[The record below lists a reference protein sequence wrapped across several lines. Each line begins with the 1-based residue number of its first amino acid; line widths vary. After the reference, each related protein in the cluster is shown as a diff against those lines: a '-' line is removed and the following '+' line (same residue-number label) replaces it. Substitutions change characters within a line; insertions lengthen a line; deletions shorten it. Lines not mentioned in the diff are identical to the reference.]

1 MTRYRGIGRLT
12 GAEVR
17 ASRARRHA
25 ADVAPI
31 IQSIQAAGIS
41 TIRGITGELNRR
53 GIPTATGKEHW
64 QESQVL
70 KIMRRLKLAASRAG
84 A

>member
-1 MTRYRGIGRLT
+1 MEFPRLT

-31 IQSIQAAGIS
+31 IQSIRAAGIS
-41 TIRGITGELNRR
+41 TIRGITAELIRR
-53 GIPTATGKEHW
+53 GIPTATGKGEW
-64 QESQVL
+64 RESQVL
-70 KIMRRLKLAASRAG
+70 KVMRRLELAAGRENG
-84 A
+84 

>member
-1 MTRYRGIGRLT
+1 MAPPRGIGRLT

-41 TIRGITGELNRR
+41 TIRGITVELNRR
-53 GIPTATGKEHW
+53 GIPTATGKEQW

-70 KIMRRLKLAASRAG
+70 KVMRRLKLAAKRAG

>member
-1 MTRYRGIGRLT
+1 MAPPRSTGRLT

-25 ADVAPI
+25 AELAPI

-41 TIRGITGELNRR
+41 TIREITHELNRR
-53 GIPTATGKEHW
+53 GIPTATGKEQW

-70 KIMRRLKLAASRAG
+70 KVMRRLKLAARRAG
-84 A
+84 T